1 VPVGY
6 SDHTLG
12 NDVPVAAVALG
23 AAVIEKHLTLDQ
35 SLPGPD
41 HRHLFD
47 VVNVHMRLQMGEGL
61 EL

>member
-1 VPVGY
+1 MVSKTTVVRLLSRIPTKY
-6 SDHTLG
+6 
-12 NDVPVAAVALG
+12 
-23 AAVIEKHLTLDQ
+23 ELDD
-35 SLPGPD
+35 SGLSHLPGPD